1 MTGPWMVYEE
11 AGFVPFHD
19 DTDIV
24 VTAQADLADAVLEPS
39 TYAAPGAPS
48 AHGSGQ
54 AVDSAAE
61 NGYPG
66 NEHSRAHDVETP
78 QQASDGA
85 SPPPCGVFLMATPST
100 FGLRGTGLELLQSP
114 DPLGFGPLVQQYSA
128 PPPMPYNLYASGCLD
143 TAEHAACPQ
152 YNEEMQQLDPV
163 QNLAAR
169 QDFSMLESSE
179 IETAP
184 GASAAFSSAETDI
197 DHKPRVG
204 DAADLFR
211 QRNLAQEVAQ
221 GPLTSD
227 SPESD
232 QGPATDTQDVV
243 LSSPRLDEGHVKRLA
258 AVFGAVASLES
269 PSVQRESLGDSKD
282 VTSIATGSQVEV
294 SDPASEHVG
303 LAGQVVA
310 KCDDGAGGSTIRII
324 LPDGSDVWLD
334 ERCVRLL
341 HDGHKDSTTQ
351 PVFKEIE
358 EPQISE
364 EASSA
369 VEGERAPQ
377 GLAGRLC
384 GGANAT
390 LTGESQAPSV
400 GDLICV
406 VGESRDAGK
415 MGKVICIGGG
425 ASVKVELFYDR
436 NVTTVKTF
444 HNSQLEKASSSAD
457 PPIWHNDLN
466 TQQVVSGA
474 DHAEAAT
481 KETSSGA
488 KDADQW
494 KDFEVAQAAAR
505 AAMLERVKT
514 RRTAQKERPAQLER
528 GLQQLQGVWRDEQ
541 GSMYAVLR
549 EGSRWAQ
556 TCSVMIR
563 KPNRTQPLVL
573 RNIIKLM
580 PDGGIM
586 WGAANRIEM
595 DTFSNTNVHWLPVK
609 RGSKTFSWIRLG
621 DHPGS
626 QVDWSAKN
634 AWSVLE
640 KYFSSG

>member
-100 FGLRGTGLELLQSP
+100 FGLGGTGLELLQSP

-211 QRNLAQEVAQ
+211 QRDLAQEVAQ

-232 QGPATDTQDVV
+232 QGPATDTQNVV

-310 KCDDGAGGSTIRII
+310 KCDNGAGGSTIRII

-390 LTGESQAPSV
+390 LTGESQASNV
-400 GDLICV
+400 GDLTCV

-415 MGKVICIGGG
+415 MGKVICIGGE
-425 ASVKVELFYDR
+425 ASLKVESFYDR
-436 NVTTVKTF
+436 NVTTAKTF
-444 HNSQLEKASSSAD
+444 YH
-457 PPIWHNDLN
+457 
-466 TQQVVSGA
+466 
-474 DHAEAAT
+474 
-481 KETSSGA
+481 
-488 KDADQW
+488 
-494 KDFEVAQAAAR
+494 
-505 AAMLERVKT
+505 
-514 RRTAQKERPAQLER
+514 RTAQKERPAQLER

-563 KPNRTQPLVL
+563 KPNRTQPRIL

-626 QVDWSAKN
+626 QVDWNAKN

>member
-100 FGLRGTGLELLQSP
+100 FGLGGTGLELLQSP

-211 QRNLAQEVAQ
+211 QRDLAQEVAQ

-232 QGPATDTQDVV
+232 QGPATDTQNVV

-390 LTGESQAPSV
+390 LTGESQASNV
-400 GDLICV
+400 GDLTCV

-415 MGKVICIGGG
+415 MGKVICIGGE
-425 ASVKVELFYDR
+425 ASLKVESFYDR
-436 NVTTVKTF
+436 NVTTAKTF
-444 HNSQLEKASSSAD
+444 YH
-457 PPIWHNDLN
+457 
-466 TQQVVSGA
+466 
-474 DHAEAAT
+474 
-481 KETSSGA
+481 
-488 KDADQW
+488 
-494 KDFEVAQAAAR
+494 
-505 AAMLERVKT
+505 
-514 RRTAQKERPAQLER
+514 RTAQKERPAQLER

-541 GSMYAVLR
+541 GSTYAVLQ

-563 KPNRTQPLVL
+563 KPNRTQPRIL

-609 RGSKTFSWIRLG
+609 RGSKTFSWMRFG

-626 QVDWSAKN
+626 QVDWNAKN